1 MKKIFILLLIV
12 FTIISCTENDKWEN
26 VAEESVRIVDEYVDT
41 LETSVGD
48 ARAVKELIEWGQN
61 NLEKELNSIY

>member
-41 LETSVGD
+41 LETSVWD